1 MTPTG
6 FRLACLAVTIGLPLA
21 AQEPPRVLRIFREE
35 IKPGRNAAHEK
46 VEMGY
51 VRAFSKAKYGNYLGM
66 DSLSGTNEAW
76 FFEPYDSYASLEKA
90 IQLTEKSPTLKAEL
104 AVLDPQDGDVRTGGR
119 VLIATRNQGLSYP
132 GAGQPGSMGKNRYVQ
147 VQIIRIRPGH
157 NLEFQTARGM
167 LNEAWKKMKV
177 EQGRPVYNVS
187 SGMPGGTFLV
197 LGATSSL
204 STLDPAPSAMTVP
217 QAMGEADFAKYQKL
231 LAESEINAE
240 NFLFALNPRMSN
252 PPKQFLEADK
262 EFWAPKP
269 KAAAAKA
276 GTSQ

>member
-1 MTPTG
+1 
-6 FRLACLAVTIGLPLA
+6 LAAAIGLPLA
-21 AQEPPRVLRIFREE
+21 AQEPPRLLRIFREE
-35 IKPGRNAAHEK
+35 IKPGRSAAHEK
-46 VEMGY
+46 IEMGY
-51 VRAFSKAKYGNYLGM
+51 VRAFSKTKYTNYLGA
-66 DSLSGTNEAW
+66 DSISGPNEAW

-90 IQLTEKSPTLKAEL
+90 IQLTENSPSLKAEL
-104 AVLDPQDGDVRTGGR
+104 AVLDAQDGDLRTGGR
-119 VLIATRNQGLSYP
+119 VLIAVRNQALSYP
-132 GAGQPGSMGKNRYVQ
+132 GSGQPENLAKARYVQ
-147 VQIIRIRPGH
+147 AQIIRIRPGH
-157 NLEFQTARGM
+157 NLEFQEARRM
-167 LNEAWKKMKV
+167 LNDAWKKMKV